1 MIKKLL
7 DNYWFR
13 IAVLVFAIGMGY
25 ERINSD
31 GALARSL
38 APRVNDLE
46 SSRRETALILGQA
59 VATLAQVNADLQAH
73 KLIDASDTQRIN
85 QALAEIERLRD
96 HR

>member
-1 MIKKLL
+1 MLKKLF
-7 DNYWFR
+7 DNFWFR
-13 IAVLVFAIGMGY
+13 IAALVFVIGMGY

-38 APRVNDLE
+38 APRVTDLE
-46 SSRRETALILGQA
+46 LSRRETAQILAQA
-59 VATLAQVNADLQAH
+59 VITLERVNKELQDH
-73 KLIDASDTQRIN
+73 KLVDVADTQRIN